1 MYFSFAIDFFHC
13 LEANPDDEDLDKT
26 IEEELVIDEVG
37 VETIATDMKEVPKSS
52 TVTFSEGMI
61 KQNIMKSISISTS
74 RKIVD

>member
-1 MYFSFAIDFFHC
+1 MYFSFTIDFFHC
-13 LEANPDDEDLDKT
+13 LEANPDDEDLNKT